1 MNSAF
6 ISDVESGNLD
16 MVRLSLSNELLLDP
30 RGESYREMLK
40 YASQNLPEL
49 FEPESRLPPFQ
60 YPPKEQWDN
69 NYLNNVKNE
78 LDLNFS
84 QEKLKHYEEVVD
96 FVLKSKKQGLERQ
109 ESPDDNGKGE
119 KDKSLESNMG
129 TNTSNHSDRN
139 TTRNIF
145 VTLSG
150 GALALLAA
158 YAPKSLLV
166 SLGVIGAVTGGILLV
181 KDFITENQNG
191 KK

>member
-16 MVRLSLSNELLLDP
+16 MVRLSLSNELLLDL
-30 RGESYREMLK
+30 RGENYREMLK

-49 FEPESRLPPFQ
+49 FESENRLPPFQ

-96 FVLKSKKQGLERQ
+96 FVLKNKKQGLKRQ
-109 ESPDDNGKGE
+109 ESLYGEEDDERENSL
-119 KDKSLESNMG
+119 KSDMK
-129 TNTSNHSDRN
+129 TNTSNHSNGN
-139 TTRNIF
+139 TTRNIL

-150 GALALLAA
+150 SALALLAA